1 MLEPFQYIEHHRFK
15 SERKKGFLGTLITH
29 LVVLLILL
37 ISGFSMPPPPEVDNG
52 IMVNFGTDETGSGLI
67 EPSPPQ
73 STEEVAQVAIP
84 DQSQADKATKP
95 ATKEVPVLTQNYEK
109 DAPSVSKK
117 PDPEAEKK
125 KKEQIENEKIR
136 REELKAA
143 RNIKAAEDAEKKRVA
158 DEQKRISDITN
169 RTKNA
174 LAGSKNSGTNST
186 SEGIT
191 GGAGNQGD
199 PNGSVDSKVRG
210 VGSGTGTSGNGISY
224 DLKGREPAMI
234 PDPKYEYQEEG
245 KVVVEISV
253 DRDGIVTMAT
263 PGVKGSSTLDDYLLR
278 VAKEAALKARF
289 TVNKDAPPVQ
299 KGTITFIFKLK

>member
-1 MLEPFQYIEHHRFK
+1 MLEPFQYKEHHRF
-15 SERKKGFLGTLITH
+15 EPEHGKGIAGTLILH
-29 LVVLLILL
+29 LAVLVILL
-37 ISGFSMPPPPEVDNG
+37 ISGFSMPPPLVVDNG

-73 STEEVAQVAIP
+73 STEEAAQVQIP
-84 DQSQADKATKP
+84 DQSQADKSAKP
-95 ATKEVPVLTQNYEK
+95 ATKEAPVLTQNYEK
-109 DAPSVSKK
+109 DAPSVKTV
-117 PDPEAEKK
+117 DPEAEKK
-125 KKEQIENEKIR
+125 KKEQIEINQIK
-136 REELKAA
+136 REELDAARIKKAA
-143 RNIKAAEDAEKKRVA
+143 DDAEKKRVA

-234 PDPKYEYQEEG
+234 PDPKYEYQGEG

-253 DRDGIVTMAT
+253 DREGKVTIAT
-263 PGVKGSSTLDDYLLR
+263 PGVKGSSTLDDYLLS

-289 TVNKDAPPVQ
+289 TVNRDAPPVQ